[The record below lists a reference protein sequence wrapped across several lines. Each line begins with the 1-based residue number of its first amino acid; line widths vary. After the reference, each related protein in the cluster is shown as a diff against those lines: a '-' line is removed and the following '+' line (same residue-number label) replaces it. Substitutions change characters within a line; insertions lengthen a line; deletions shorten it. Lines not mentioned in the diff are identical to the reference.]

1 MPNTFINKA
10 KKVHSNTVC
19 EGVLVTET
27 KLCPSI
33 IRLLLTDVIYINGMS
48 LKSLPYTQ
56 RLSALRKEIIDR
68 IHETKDQ
75 DRERIQQSPY
85 KSIALRDCWPIDQL
99 SKIRDS
105 LIPSLTHACK
115 GIFIIDAAAPYAYG
129 DQPSRCWL
137 WNR

>member
-27 KLCPSI
+27 KLSPSI

-68 IHETKDQ
+68 IHETKYQ
-75 DRERIQQSPY
+75 DR
-85 KSIALRDCWPIDQL
+85 
-99 SKIRDS
+99 
-105 LIPSLTHACK
+105 
-115 GIFIIDAAAPYAYG
+115 
-129 DQPSRCWL
+129 
-137 WNR
+137 